1 MTMLIAGLAARDHSI
16 DLRPRKPDE
25 TPTSGASREPNAM
38 LPARRP
44 WVRLCQSGSITAF
57 EVSGSSGTVA
67 LSPQSRDFR
76 SGEMPTTA
84 TGRCTMSSA
93 CAGSA
98 GTRSGSWCE
107 AISRTALPGSERA
120 TKSHGAVLLARN
132 KRALGPL
139 DLFETEVGSWGLSP
153 QRSRS
158 TLCKNGTA

>member
-93 CAGSA
+93 CGRIRWYPLRVMVRGNQPYRVAG
-98 GTRSGSWCE
+98 
-107 AISRTALPGSERA
+107 
-120 TKSHGAVLLARN
+120 
-132 KRALGPL
+132 KR
-139 DLFETEVGSWGLSP
+139 
-153 QRSRS
+153 
-158 TLCKNGTA
+158 